1 MNESCNWL
9 FEHEVVTY
17 SCTMKARWDQS
28 PYPNSDANA
37 KKKNRKMLLSMQQL
51 LVSNYFCKRIVF
63 YLIPQKSSTYLYFFF
78 IYIRVKKKTFFP
90 ARYPVR
96 IYNFL
101 FLFFFCTASKLGQ
114 AFCPNLVTFFK
125 TNFRD
130 CKHFLQNL
138 DVDSFKDLVFIAIK
152 YIYIMIATKKHFAG

>member
-1 MNESCNWL
+1 
-9 FEHEVVTY
+9 
-17 SCTMKARWDQS
+17 
-28 PYPNSDANA
+28 
-37 KKKNRKMLLSMQQL
+37 MQQL

-63 YLIPQKSSTYLYFFF
+63 YLIPQKSSTYLYFFSYTLGF
-78 IYIRVKKKTFFP
+78 QKKPFFP

-96 IYNFL
+96 IYNFF
-101 FLFFFCTASKLGQ
+101 FLFFALQVNWGMQ

-130 CKHFLQNL
+130 CNHFLQNL

-152 YIYIMIATKKHFAG
+152 YIYIMIATIQMWNFSPVIYNTNHIYAI

>member
-1 MNESCNWL
+1 MQ
-9 FEHEVVTY
+9 
-17 SCTMKARWDQS
+17 R
-28 PYPNSDANA
+28 
-37 KKKNRKMLLSMQQL
+37 KKNRKMLLSMQQL

-78 IYIRVKKKTFFP
+78 IYIRVPKKKHFSQLGILCGFIISYFF
-90 ARYPVR
+90 
-96 IYNFL
+96 
-101 FLFFFCTASKLGQ
+101 FFFCTASKLGQ

-152 YIYIMIATKKHFAG
+152 NIYIMIATKKHFAG

>member
-1 MNESCNWL
+1 
-9 FEHEVVTY
+9 
-17 SCTMKARWDQS
+17 
-28 PYPNSDANA
+28 
-37 KKKNRKMLLSMQQL
+37 MQQL

-78 IYIRVKKKTFFP
+78 IYIRVKKKHFSQQGILCGFIISYFF
-90 ARYPVR
+90 
-96 IYNFL
+96 
-101 FLFFFCTASKLGQ
+101 FFFCTASKLGQ